1 MSDCHAPGLPVE
13 SVRWREVRSENA
25 AFSTTVPYR
34 ALLPQGGFNNRIVA
48 ARMIDMDPV
57 AHAAVRVMVDPQ
69 PDG

>member
-1 MSDCHAPGLPVE
+1 MLPDCLWSQSGG
-13 SVRWREVRSENA
+13 VRLGPKMRP
-25 AFSTTVPYR
+25 STTVPYR

-69 PDG
+69 PDE